1 MEYNSSRNQIE
12 MREYGR
18 YIQKLVEY
26 AMTKTDRKER
36 LKVCENI
43 IDIMG
48 TLNPALKIN
57 PDFGQLMWDHLFV
70 VSNFKLD
77 VDWPYEQPTPELARI
92 KPTILAYPRSE
103 IKFKHYG
110 KNVHAMVQKAS
121 EMENSDKKLAYTELI
136 GNFMKLAYKTWS
148 NEEVSLDLVKGDMIS
163 ISNGKLE
170 INEEMNIDSYSKLT
184 GPIKSGGQQNNKNN
198 NNRNWKNNNY
208 KKNQN
213 NRKKY

>member
-18 YIQKLVEY
+18 YIQKLVDF

-36 LKVCENI
+36 LRVCENI

-48 TLNPALKIN
+48 TLNPTLKIN

-77 VDWPYEQPTPELARI
+77 VDWPYEKPTPELARI
-92 KPTILAYPRSE
+92 KPTHLPYPRTE

-110 KNVHAMVQKAS
+110 KNVHSMVKKAS
-121 EMENSDKKLAYTELI
+121 EMEDSDKKLAYTELI

-148 NEEVSLDLVKGDMIS
+148 NEEVSLELVKGDMIS
-163 ISNGKLE
+163 ISAGQLA

-184 GPIKSGGQQNNKNN
+184 GPTKPAGQQNKNN